1 MVHFL
6 FQDSPVNP
14 STFEPRNPGFE
25 PRTRDS
31 FARQAAMRTLGA
43 TLVSVEP
50 GQVEITLPWAEP
62 LTQQHGFLHAGMVA
76 TALDSACGYAGFTLM
91 PVEAAVLTIEFK
103 INLLAPAQ
111 GERFRMVGTVIK
123 PGRTVTVCE
132 GHAYAIDGGKEKL
145 IATMGCTLMA
155 VVGRDNIQG

>member
-1 MVHFL
+1 M
-6 FQDSPVNP
+6 NP
-14 STFEPRNPGFE
+14 PTFEPRNPDFDARVRE
-25 PRTRDS
+25 S

-43 TLVSVEP
+43 TLAVVKP

-76 TALDSACGYAGFTLM
+76 TALDSACGYAGFSLM
-91 PVEAAVLTIEFK
+91 ASDAAVLTIEFK

-111 GERFRMVGTVIK
+111 GQRFRMVGTVVK

-132 GHAYAIDGGKEKL
+132 GHAYAIDGGQEKL
-145 IATMGCTLMA
+145 VATMGCTLMA

>member
-1 MVHFL
+1 MTTH
-6 FQDSPVNP
+6 
-14 STFEPRNPGFE
+14 FEPRDPDYE
-25 PRTRDS
+25 QRVRAS

-43 TLVSVEP
+43 TLVAVRP

-62 LTQQHGFLHAGMVA
+62 LTQQHGFLHAGMVS
-76 TALDSACGYAGFTLM
+76 TALDSACGYAGFSLM
-91 PVEAAVLTIEFK
+91 PTDAAVLTIEFK

-111 GERFRMVGTVIK
+111 GERFRMLGTVIK

-132 GHAYAIDGGKEKL
+132 GQAYAIDGGREKL

-155 VVGRDNIQG
+155 VIGREGIAG

>member
-1 MVHFL
+1 VTL
-6 FQDSPVNP
+6 PL
-14 STFEPRNPGFE
+14 FEPRHPDFE
-25 PRTRDS
+25 QRVRDS
-31 FARQAAMRTLGA
+31 FARQAAMMTLGA
-43 TLVSVEP
+43 TLASVRP
-50 GQVEITLPWAEP
+50 GQVEIRLPWSQP

-76 TALDSACGYAGFTLM
+76 TALDSACGYAGFSLM

-111 GERFRMVGTVIK
+111 GESFRMIGNVIK

-132 GHAYAIDGGKEKL
+132 GRAYALDGGQEKL

-155 VVGRDNIQG
+155 VTGRDNIQG

>member
-1 MVHFL
+1 MSL
-6 FQDSPVNP
+6 P
-14 STFEPRNPGFE
+14 TFEPRNPGFAE
-25 PRTRDS
+25 RTRES

-43 TLVSVEP
+43 SLAVVEA
-50 GQVEITLPWAEP
+50 GRVEITLPWAEP
-62 LTQQHGFLHAGMVA
+62 LTQQHDFLHAGMVA

-91 PVEAAVLTIEFK
+91 SLEAAVLTIEFK

-111 GERFRMVGTVIK
+111 GERFRMVGTVVK

-132 GHAYAIDGGKEKL
+132 GHAYAIDGGREKL

-155 VVGRDNIQG
+155 VIGRDNIQG

>member
-1 MVHFL
+1 MNL
-6 FQDSPVNP
+6 P
-14 STFEPRNPGFE
+14 TFEPRNPDFE
-25 PRTRDS
+25 ARVRES

-43 TLVSVEP
+43 TLAVVKP
-50 GQVEITLPWAEP
+50 GRVEITLPWAEP

-76 TALDSACGYAGFTLM
+76 TGLDSACGYAGFSLM
-91 PVEAAVLTIEFK
+91 AADAAVLTIEFK

-111 GERFRMVGTVIK
+111 GQRFRMVGTVIK

-132 GHAYAIDGGKEKL
+132 GQAWAIDGDREKL
-145 IATMGCTLMA
+145 VATMGCTLMA